1 MIYLMFTMLFP
12 LQMSG
17 MQRICLYDREYD
29 TVLSMLLVA
38 TMKMQLFLFAYCDLF
53 MRKVIMKPFCARLA
67 PEVYVLA
74 NFQNVQL
81 LCGQEAPLM
90 FVNCFRFS
98 KMLPEIFCIC

>member
-1 MIYLMFTMLFP
+1 
-12 LQMSG
+12 
-17 MQRICLYDREYD
+17 
-29 TVLSMLLVA
+29 MLLVA

>member
-1 MIYLMFTMLFP
+1 
-12 LQMSG
+12 
-17 MQRICLYDREYD
+17 
-29 TVLSMLLVA
+29 
-38 TMKMQLFLFAYCDLF
+38 

-98 KMLPEIFCIC
+98 KMLPENFVFADDDMCLMLCLFVVIV

>member
-1 MIYLMFTMLFP
+1 MK
-12 LQMSG
+12 G
-17 MQRICLYDREYD
+17 CL
-29 TVLSMLLVA
+29 TVKLIDVSIHEV
-38 TMKMQLFLFAYCDLF
+38 LF